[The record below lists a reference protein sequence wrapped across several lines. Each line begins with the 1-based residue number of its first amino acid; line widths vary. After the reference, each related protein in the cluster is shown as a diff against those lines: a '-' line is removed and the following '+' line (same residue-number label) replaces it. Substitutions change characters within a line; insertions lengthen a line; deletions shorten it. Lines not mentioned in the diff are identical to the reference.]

1 MIWES
6 LHAYFQD
13 WMWLGRLWGERN
25 NIKLWQLC
33 VFSVQHLIRREKE
46 KSFPLPHLSGQG
58 VKVRLLSRATNS
70 PHGLTSLPLK
80 KLKKQVLKTTV
91 MLVTSSLLPSYFKL
105 VLYYWHKPYYCR
117 MISSPPRALCRAIP
131 INFFL
136 GSWPVSHTWVA
147 VSILWSSTG
156 KVTSTYFQMGLFILQ
171 HLWKE
176 NK

>member
-1 MIWES
+1 MIIRLKWIERVCMPIFRTECGWGGCEGKEITS
-6 LHAYFQD
+6 NCDNYAY
-13 WMWLGRLWGERN
+13 
-25 NIKLWQLC
+25 
-33 VFSVQHLIRREKE
+33 SVCNTWYEGKRK
-46 KSFPLPHLSGQG
+46 KSFPPHLSGQG

-70 PHGLTSLPLK
+70 PHGLTSLP
-80 KLKKQVLKTTV
+80 LKKQVLKTTV

-156 KVTSTYFQMGLFILQ
+156 KVTNTYFQMGLFILQ
-171 HLWKE
+171 HL
-176 NK
+176 